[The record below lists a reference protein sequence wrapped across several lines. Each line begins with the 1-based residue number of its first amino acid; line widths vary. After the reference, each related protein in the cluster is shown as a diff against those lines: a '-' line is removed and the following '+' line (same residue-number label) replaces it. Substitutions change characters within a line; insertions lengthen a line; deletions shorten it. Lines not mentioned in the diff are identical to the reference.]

1 MLLSVIVPA
10 YKQEKTIK
18 EDLKRILETLSQTR
32 WDFEIIAVDDG
43 SPDKTL
49 KKLKEINPPAGGK
62 IIVCGYKTNRGKGYA
77 VRYGM
82 ARAKGDLIAF
92 IDSGMELDPNG
103 ISMLIEHMLWYE
115 ADIMI
120 GSKRHPASKVIYPF
134 HRKLVS
140 FGAQAF
146 ARIFLG
152 INVRDTQVGLKIF
165 KRRVLEKVLPRL
177 IIKRY
182 AFDMEMLAVARHLGF
197 KRIFEAPVKLSY
209 NESDFTHAI
218 GFGVLW
224 RSLLDAMGVVYRLR
238 LLHYY
243 DDSNK
248 RKWIYDKELEMRV
261 NI

>member
-18 EDLKRILETLSQTR
+18 QDLKHIYDTLSQTR
-32 WDFEIIAVDDG
+32 WDFEIIAVSDG
-43 SPDKTL
+43 SPDKTF
-49 KKLKEINPPAGGK
+49 KQLKELKNPK
-62 IIVCGYKTNRGKGYA
+62 IIACGYETNHGKGYA

-134 HRKLVS
+134 HRKIVS
-140 FGAQAF
+140 FGAQVF
-146 ARIFLG
+146 ARIFLNL
-152 INVRDTQVGLKIF
+152 IVRDTQVGLKIF
-165 KRRVLEKVLPRL
+165 KRQVLEKVLPRI

-182 AFDMEMLAVARHLGF
+182 AFDMEILAVANHLGF
-197 KRIFEAPVKLSY
+197 TRIYEAPVKLSY

-218 GFGVLW
+218 GFKTLW
-224 RSLLDAMGVVYRLR
+224 NSLWDAMGVVYRLR

-248 RKWIYDKELEMRV
+248 RKWVYDKELEMRINV
-261 NI
+261 